1 MNRQES
7 LGQYVRRVLKEK
19 NLSLSEVE
27 QRAQGEISD
36 SYICSITTGSAGSVT
51 VAKLKALARG
61 LDVPEDDIFEV
72 ARGLQERDDGEFQ
85 VSDFALLFRKFKDL
99 APEDKGEV
107 QALLQVLK
115 REIEWRQL
123 RPQNRMRLVSA
134 PKL

>member
-27 QRAQGEISD
+27 QRAGGRISD
-36 SYICSITTGSAGSVT
+36 SYICSITTGGAGSVT

-61 LDVPEDDIFEV
+61 LDVPEDDIFAA
-72 ARGLQERDDGEFQ
+72 ARGSQSEDDGEFQ

-107 QALLQVLK
+107 QALLQVLQ
-115 REIEWRQL
+115 REIEWRQM

-134 PKL
+134 PKI